1 MILTSGVSLLAEI
14 CDVSELRNDPAR
26 LKRLYEMK
34 NKTGDRMLG
43 NSFSNCSALTGEV
56 RACGLMDLSSE
67 IIAIVDESNV
77 IRYIND
83 AVRLILGIFPHEMYG
98 CSVLDFI
105 EINDRE
111 RVKLDLE
118 ALRRKDQGRL
128 ERQLRLRHSDGTL
141 KHGAAAFQ
149 RFERGAD
156 HEIVVVIRDITDHII
171 AGKTIKKKERRYHL
185 LYDNALVGMITA
197 DSNTGLVIATNDLGY
212 RIFGYSSRYEFI
224 GVSFFDCF
232 ADFSLRDEFIS
243 DLKKKGELSNQ
254 DIRFRRKS
262 GSLFWGEISAKVFP
276 DMGTIEL
283 VIEDVTKVKE
293 AEQHVYEL
301 TFYDPL
307 TALANRDMF
316 KNRIRAEMLNAH
328 RLALMSIGIDK
339 FKSINEIYGTVAGD
353 KLLQQIALKLKSLY
367 FKKDMVSRYSGDQ
380 FMVLLSEIGFCDV
393 EINYDGLDK
402 IVQKT
407 RDLFNTPFMIDG
419 NQIDVTAS
427 IGICIYPDDAK
438 EATALIKHSESAMYM
453 AKERGRNTSCY
464 FDASLNQ
471 RMIDKLKLERELKEA
486 ITREEFLAHYQA
498 KVDGSGRIIGMESL
512 IRWYSPVRGMLVPPQ
527 DFIPLA
533 EKNGMIVHI
542 GAIILRRSCEDN
554 KLLQNL
560 GYEPKRVAVN
570 ISPYQFG
577 QDNLIEVIKRT
588 LDETGLDPQWLEL
601 EITESGIMQNERNS
615 IRKLKELAEIG
626 IGISIDDFG
635 TGYSSLSK
643 LKLYPIN
650 TLKIDKSFV
659 DDLPADPLSVKIA
672 VSIVDL
678 AHNLGFKVVAEG
690 VETVEQLEFLKEH
703 GCDQFQGYYF
713 YRPLPFDD
721 FKKML

>member
-1 MILTSGVSLLAEI
+1 MFKIPSG
-14 CDVSELRNDPAR
+14 
-26 LKRLYEMK
+26 
-34 NKTGDRMLG
+34 
-43 NSFSNCSALTGEV
+43 NCSALNGEA
-56 RACGLMDLSSE
+56 RSCGLMDLSSE
-67 IIAIVDESNV
+67 IITIVDRSSV
-77 IRYIND
+77 IRYINN
-83 AVRLILGIFPHEMYG
+83 AVHSILGVNSHELHG
-98 CSVLDFI
+98 TSILDCI
-105 EINDRE
+105 ETGDRITIKND
-111 RVKLDLE
+111 LD
-118 ALRRKDQGRL
+118 ALRRGDQVRL
-128 ERQLRLRHSDGTL
+128 ERQLRLRHSDGTVRYGIASL
-141 KHGAAAFQ
+141 QSTVNGS
-149 RFERGAD
+149 AD
-156 HEIVVVIRDITDHII
+156 QVVIVIRDITDHVI

-197 DSNTGLVIATNDLGY
+197 DINTGLVIATNDLGY
-212 RIFGYSSRYEFI
+212 RIFGYPSRYDFV
-224 GVSFFDCF
+224 GGSFFDCF

-243 DLKKKGELSNQ
+243 DLKNKGELSNQ

-283 VIEDVTKVKE
+283 VIEDVTKVKD

-328 RLALMSIGIDK
+328 RLALLSIGIDK
-339 FKSINEIYGTVAGD
+339 FKNINEMFGTVAGD

-380 FMVLLSEIGFCDV
+380 FMVLLSEIGFRDV

-407 RDLFNTPFMIDG
+407 RDLFSNPFIIDG
-419 NQIDVTAS
+419 NEIDVTAS
-427 IGICIYPDDAK
+427 IGICIYPDDAR
-438 EATALIKHSESAMYM
+438 EAAALIKHSESAMYM

-486 ITREEFLAHYQA
+486 VAREEFLAHYQA
-498 KVDGSGRIIGMESL
+498 KVDSKGRIIGMESL
-512 IRWYSPVRGMLVPPQ
+512 IRWYSPYRGMLVPPQ
-527 DFIPLA
+527 EFIPLA
-533 EKNGMIVHI
+533 EKNGMIVNI
-542 GAIILRRSCEDN
+542 GTIILKRSCEDN

-570 ISPYQFG
+570 ISPYQFS
-577 QDNLIEVIKRT
+577 QANLIDVIKQT
-588 LDETGLDPQWLEL
+588 IDETGLDPQWLEL
-601 EITESGIMQNERNS
+601 EITESGIMQNERES

-643 LKLYPIN
+643 LKLYPIS

-659 DDLPADPLSVKIA
+659 DDLPLDPLSVKIA
-672 VSIVDL
+672 VSIIDL

-713 YRPLPFDD
+713 YRPLPLDD
-721 FKKML
+721 FKNML

>member
-1 MILTSGVSLLAEI
+1 MLNNHSG
-14 CDVSELRNDPAR
+14 
-26 LKRLYEMK
+26 
-34 NKTGDRMLG
+34 T
-43 NSFSNCSALTGEV
+43 CSAFKGEN
-56 RACGLMDLSSE
+56 RSCGLMDLSSE
-67 IIAIVDESNV
+67 IITIVDNSGV
-77 IRYIND
+77 ICYINS
-83 AVRLILGIFPHEMYG
+83 AVHSILGIDPHEIHG
-98 CSVLDFI
+98 TSVLDYI
-105 EINDRE
+105 GIDDRDII
-111 RVKLDLE
+111 KKDLE
-118 ALRRKDQGRL
+118 SLCRSNQSRV
-128 ERQLRLRHSDGTL
+128 ERQLRLLHSDGTVKYGVASL
-141 KHGAAAFQ
+141 QNKVHNQ
-149 RFERGAD
+149 AD
-156 HEIVVVIRDITDHII
+156 QIVIVIRDITDHII

-185 LYDNALVGMITA
+185 LYDNALVGMITS
-197 DSNTGLVIATNDLGY
+197 DIKTGLVIATNDLGY
-212 RIFGYSSRYEFI
+212 RIFGYPSRYEFI
-224 GVSFFDCF
+224 GGSFFDCF

-243 DLKKKGELSNQ
+243 DLKQKGELANQ
-254 DIRFRRKS
+254 DIRFRKKN

-283 VIEDVTKVKE
+283 VIEDVTKAKE

-316 KNRIRAEMLNAH
+316 KNRIRAEMLNSH
-328 RLALMSIGIDK
+328 RLALLSIGIDK
-339 FKSINEIYGTVAGD
+339 FKNINEMYGTVAGD

-380 FMVLLSEIGFCDV
+380 FMVLLSEIGLRDI

-407 RDLFNTPFMIDG
+407 RELFNSPFIIDG
-419 NQIDVTAS
+419 SEIDVTAS

-486 ITREEFLAHYQA
+486 ITREDFLAHYQA
-498 KVDGSGRIIGMESL
+498 KVDCNGRIIGMESL
-512 IRWYSPVRGMLVPPQ
+512 IRWYSPARGILVPPQ

-542 GAIILRRSCEDN
+542 GTIILKRSCEDN

-570 ISPYQFG
+570 ISPYQFS
-577 QDNLIEVIKRT
+577 QANLIDTIKQT
-588 LDETGLDPQWLEL
+588 IDVTGLDPQWLEL
-601 EITESGIMQNERNS
+601 EITESGIMQNERES

-643 LKLYPIN
+643 LKLYPIS

-659 DDLPADPLSVKIA
+659 DDLPLDPLSVKIA
-672 VSIVDL
+672 VSIIDL

-713 YRPLPFDD
+713 YRPLPLDD